1 MKIPQDSR
9 GHMDTLTV
17 PCMTQRVLGLGRR
30 DSDRGAQR
38 MMRGGR
44 KSKRWQWGWAWGWA
58 WARPALGQIQVRF
71 LLHRCPSRH
80 KACHRADPCS
90 WPATPKGAAVLG
102 AQEGPFLTATA
113 HLGPTKPNRMGTE
126 HAPTWGCSQGW
137 HWQPVRPRGTSHSWG
152 GCAVTPSSYQGSGG
166 VGANDAEASG
176 GLAASTVLLKK

>member
-17 PCMTQRVLGLGRR
+17 PCLTQMGLGLGRR

-38 MMRGGR
+38 MVRGGR

-80 KACHRADPCS
+80 KACHRADSCS
-90 WPATPKGAAVLG
+90 RPTTPKAAAVVG
-102 AQEGPFLTATA
+102 GQEGPFLMATA
-113 HLGPTKPNRMGTE
+113 QLGPTKPNRMGTE
-126 HAPTWGCSQGW
+126 HAPTWGVLPGVALAAGATTGD
-137 HWQPVRPRGTSHSWG
+137 QPQPGGLCCHPQLLPGLRRG
-152 GCAVTPSSYQGSGG
+152 GC
-166 VGANDAEASG
+166 E
-176 GLAASTVLLKK
+176 